1 MYPNAIRIPGVES
14 LHDENGVL
22 NPKLFGVVSSLGWYP
37 LCGRSRFVFFSRS
50 LSLIAELQ
58 Q

>member
-37 LCGRSRFVFFSRS
+37 LCGRSRFVFFLG
-50 LSLIAELQ
+50 LSV
-58 Q
+58 